1 MTSPA
6 PNSRYICVLPIVSY
20 HLSQWQP
27 QQNHLPPVFFASIPA
42 MTLEGVPIQ
51 NSFKQK
57 GEGANEARPLLTGK
71 MLAGKDGILERNG
84 IEMTQLRL

>member
-57 GEGANEARPLLTGK
+57 GQMRPGPS
-71 MLAGKDGILERNG
+71 
-84 IEMTQLRL
+84 